1 MSIEYF
7 ISDHLYFLGT
17 VLTYMEYLN
26 YVGYLVLAAGG
37 FFIGYFVFQLLV
49 KTKANRAA
57 EKADK
62 IINEAK
68 IKEKD
73 LLLKAQDKALKII
86 EESKSEEA
94 KRRNEINQLQKRLEQ
109 RETAF
114 SQKLLDLQDKQQ
126 KLYDKVNEVQEIKEK
141 IKSIREEQAAKLE
154 EISGLNKETAKEI
167 LLKSVEEK
175 CAEDLMV
182 RLKKLEGEAE
192 EVINDKAKDML
203 ALSMQR
209 MVSNYTVELTT
220 TTVDLPN
227 DEMKGR
233 IIGREGRNIKA
244 IEQMTGVEIIVDD
257 TPNAITI
264 SGFSLIRRHIAKKT
278 LNYLIKD
285 GRIHP
290 TKIEEAV
297 ENAKKDIAIDIKKA
311 GEEALYEVGV
321 AGFDPKLVQILGR
334 LKYRTSYGQNAL
346 RHSIEVAHLSAMLAE
361 ELGADV
367 TLAKKGGLLH
377 DIGKAVDHEV
387 QGNHTEIGR
396 DIAKKFNLPAEIIA
410 PIETHHDDKPASL
423 ISVIVKVADAI
434 SSARP
439 GARSDSY
446 ENYLQRLEELEKIA
460 TSFEGIEKA
469 FAIQAGREVRVF
481 VEPEE
486 IDDLQAHNLARDIA
500 KKIENELKYPG
511 EIKVNVIREMRVT
524 EYAR

>member
-1 MSIEYF
+1 MQYIAY
-7 ISDHLYFLGT
+7 
-17 VLTYMEYLN
+17 VL
-26 YVGYLVLAAGG
+26 YLVLAIGG
-37 FFIGYFVFQLLV
+37 FFIGIWYYKKNASQ
-49 KTKANRAA
+49 KENNATQRA
-57 EKADK
+57 EK
-62 IINEAK
+62 IIGEAK

-73 LLLKAQDKALKII
+73 LVLSAQDKALQII
-86 EESKSEEA
+86 EESKKEEA
-94 KRRNEINQLQKRLEQ
+94 ARRNEINNLQKRLEQ
-109 RETAF
+109 RENSF
-114 SQKLLDLQDKQQ
+114 SQKLLDLQEKQQ
-126 KLYDKVNEVQEIKEK
+126 KLYDKVTEVQEIKEK
-141 IKSIREEQAAKLE
+141 IKTIKEEQERKLE
-154 EISGLNKETAKEI
+154 ELAKLSKDDAKNI
-167 LLKSVEEK
+167 LLKNIEDK

-182 RLKKLEGEAE
+182 RINKLENDSEDA
-192 EVINDKAKDML
+192 INEKAKDFL
-203 ALSMQR
+203 ALAMQR
-209 MVSNYTVELTT
+209 MVSAYTVELTT

-257 TPNAITI
+257 MPNAITV

-278 LNYLIKD
+278 LDYLIKD

-311 GEEALYEVGV
+311 GEEAMYEVGIT
-321 AGFDPKLVQILGR
+321 GFDPKLVQIIGR

-346 RHSIEVAHLSAMLAE
+346 RHSVEVAHLSAMLAE
-361 ELGADV
+361 QLGADV

-396 DIAKKFNLPAEIIA
+396 DIARKFNLPPEIIA
-410 PIETHHDDKPASL
+410 PIETHHEDKPATL

-439 GARSDSY
+439 GARSDNY
-446 ENYLQRLEELEKIA
+446 ENYIHRLEELEKIA
-460 TSFEGIEKA
+460 TSFEGIDKA
-469 FAIQAGREVRVF
+469 YAIQAGREVRVF
-481 VEPEE
+481 VQPEM
-486 IDDLQAHNLARDIA
+486 ITDLQAHELARDIA
-500 KKIENELKYPG
+500 KKIETELKYPG

-524 EYAR
+524 EFAR

>member
-1 MSIEYF
+1 
-7 ISDHLYFLGT
+7 
-17 VLTYMEYLN
+17 MEYLS
-26 YVGYLVLAAGG
+26 YVLYVVLAIGG
-37 FFIGYFVFQLLV
+37 FFIGFFFYKKSATV
-49 KTKANRAA
+49 KISSAA
-57 EKADK
+57 ERAEK

-68 IKEKD
+68 IKEKE
-73 LLLKAQDKALKII
+73 LLLKAQDKALNII
-86 EESKSEEA
+86 EESKKEEA
-94 KRRNEINQLQKRLEQ
+94 TRRNEINGLQKRLEQ
-109 RETAF
+109 RETSF

-141 IKSIREEQAAKLE
+141 IKSIKEEQEAKLE
-154 EISGLNKETAKEI
+154 KISGLSHGEAKEI

-175 CAEDLMV
+175 NAEDLMV
-182 RLKKLEGEAE
+182 RIKKLE
-192 EVINDKAKDML
+192 NDSEDTLNEKSKDIMAL
-203 ALSMQR
+203 AMQR
-209 MVSNYTVELTT
+209 MVSSYTVELTT
-220 TTVDLPN
+220 TTVDLPS

-257 TPNAITI
+257 TPNAITV
-264 SGFSLIRRHIAKKT
+264 SGFSLIRRHIAKKV
-278 LNYLIKD
+278 LDYLIKD

-297 ENAKKDIAIDIKKA
+297 ESAKKDIALDIKKA
-311 GEEALYEVGV
+311 GEEAMYEVGV
-321 AGFDPKLVQILGR
+321 TGFDPKLVQILGR

-346 RHSIEVAHLSAMLAE
+346 RHSVEVAHLAAMLAE

-410 PIETHHDDKPASL
+410 PIETHHDDKPATL
-423 ISVIVKVADAI
+423 VSVIVKVADAI

-439 GARSDSY
+439 GARKDSY

-460 TSFEGIEKA
+460 LTFEGIEKVY
-469 FAIQAGREVRVF
+469 AIQAGREVRVF
-481 VEPEE
+481 VSPET
-486 IDDLQAHNLARDIA
+486 IDDLKAHNLARDIA

>member
-1 MSIEYF
+1 
-7 ISDHLYFLGT
+7 
-17 VLTYMEYLN
+17 MEYLS
-26 YVGYLVLAAGG
+26 YVLYVVLAAGG
-37 FFIGYFVFQLLV
+37 FFIGFFFYKKSAAV
-49 KTKANRAA
+49 KISSAA
-57 EKADK
+57 ERAEK

-68 IKEKD
+68 IREKD
-73 LLLKAQDKALKII
+73 LLLKAQDKALNII
-86 EESKSEEA
+86 DESKKEEA
-94 KRRNEINQLQKRLEQ
+94 TRRNEINSLQKRLEQ
-109 RETAF
+109 RETSF

-141 IKSIREEQAAKLE
+141 IKSIKEEQEAKLE
-154 EISGLNKETAKEI
+154 KISGLSHGEAKEI

-175 CAEDLMV
+175 NAEDLMV
-182 RLKKLEGEAE
+182 RIKKLE
-192 EVINDKAKDML
+192 NDSEDTLNEKSKDIMAL
-203 ALSMQR
+203 AMQR
-209 MVSNYTVELTT
+209 MVSSYTVELTT
-220 TTVDLPN
+220 TTVDLPS

-257 TPNAITI
+257 TPNAITV
-264 SGFSLIRRHIAKKT
+264 SGFSLIRRHIAKKV
-278 LNYLIKD
+278 LDYLIKD

-297 ENAKKDIAIDIKKA
+297 ESAKKDIALDIKKA
-311 GEEALYEVGV
+311 GEEAMYEVGV
-321 AGFDPKLVQILGR
+321 TGFDPKLVQILGR

-346 RHSIEVAHLSAMLAE
+346 RHSVEVAHLAAMLAE

-410 PIETHHDDKPASL
+410 PIETHHDDKPATL

-439 GARSDSY
+439 GARKDSY

-460 TSFEGIEKA
+460 LTFEGIEKVY
-469 FAIQAGREVRVF
+469 AIQAGREVRVF
-481 VEPEE
+481 VSPET
-486 IDDLQAHNLARDIA
+486 IDDLKAHNLARDIA

>member
-1 MSIEYF
+1 
-7 ISDHLYFLGT
+7 
-17 VLTYMEYLN
+17 MEYLN
-26 YVGYLVLAAGG
+26 YVLYVVLTVGG
-37 FFIGYFVFQLLV
+37 FFVGFLFYKKSATLKI
-49 KTKANRAA
+49 NNAA
-57 EKADK
+57 EKAEK
-62 IINEAK
+62 LISEAK

-86 EESKSEEA
+86 DESKKEEA
-94 KRRNEINQLQKRLEQ
+94 TRRNDIHQLQKRLEQ
-109 RETAF
+109 RENSF
-114 SQKLLDLQDKQQ
+114 SQKLLDLQEKQQ
-126 KLYDKVNEVQEIKEK
+126 KLYDKVNEVQEIKER
-141 IKSIREEQAAKLE
+141 IKAIKEEQELKLE
-154 EISGLNKETAKEI
+154 KISSLSQEEAKGI
-167 LLKSVEEK
+167 LIKNIEEK
-175 CAEDLMV
+175 ISEDLMV
-182 RLKKLEGEAE
+182 RINKLENNSEDT
-192 EVINDKAKDML
+192 ISDKAKDMMAL
-203 ALSMQR
+203 AMQR

-220 TTVDLPN
+220 TTVDLPS

-257 TPNAITI
+257 TPNAITV

-278 LNYLIKD
+278 LDYLIKD

-297 ENAKKDIAIDIKKA
+297 ENAKKDISLDIKKA

-321 AGFDPKLVQILGR
+321 TGFDPKLVQILGR

-367 TLAKKGGLLH
+367 TLAKKGGLFH

-396 DIAKKFNLPAEIIA
+396 DIARKFNLPAEIIA
-410 PIETHHDDKPASL
+410 PIETHHDDKPATL

-439 GARSDSY
+439 GARNDSF

-460 TSFEGIEKA
+460 LTFEGVDKVY
-469 FAIQAGREVRVF
+469 AIQAGREVRVF
-481 VEPEE
+481 VEPNA
-486 IDDLQAHNLARDIA
+486 IDDLKAYNLARDIA

>member
-1 MSIEYF
+1 
-7 ISDHLYFLGT
+7 
-17 VLTYMEYLN
+17 MEYLK
-26 YVGYLVLAAGG
+26 YFLYLILALGG
-37 FFIGYFVFQLLV
+37 FFIGYLYYKKSATTRVNNATE
-49 KTKANRAA
+49 KA
-57 EKADK
+57 EKLISD
-62 IINEAK
+62 AK
-68 IKEKD
+68 LKEKE
-73 LLLKAQDKALKII
+73 LLLKAQDKAFHII
-86 EESKSEEA
+86 EDAKKEEA
-94 KRRNEINQLQKRLEQ
+94 NRRHEINQQRQRLEQ

-114 SQKLLDLQDKQQ
+114 SQKLLDLQEKQQ
-126 KLYDKVNEVQEIKEK
+126 GLYDKVNEVQEIKEK
-141 IKSIREEQAAKLE
+141 IKKIKEDQEEKLTEISKLSREE
-154 EISGLNKETAKEI
+154 AKEVLI
-167 LLKSVEEK
+167 KKIEENS
-175 CAEDLMV
+175 AEDLMV
-182 RLKKLEGEAE
+182 RVNKLENDVE
-192 EVINDKAKDML
+192 ETINEKAKDMMAL
-203 ALSMQR
+203 AMQR

-220 TTVDLPN
+220 TTIDLPS

-244 IEQMTGVEIIVDD
+244 IENMTGVEIIVDD
-257 TPNAITI
+257 TPNAITV

-278 LNYLIKD
+278 LDYLIKD

-290 TKIEEAV
+290 TKIEDAV
-297 ENAKKDIAIDIKKA
+297 ENAKKDIALDIKKA
-311 GEEALYEVGV
+311 GEEAMYEVGV
-321 AGFDPKLVQILGR
+321 TGFDPKLIQILGR

-346 RHSIEVAHLSAMLAE
+346 RHSIEVAHLAAMLAE

-410 PIETHHDDKPASL
+410 PIETHHDDKPATL

-439 GARSDSY
+439 GTRNDNY

-460 TSFEGIEKA
+460 LTFEGVEKVY
-469 FAIQAGREVRVF
+469 AIQAGREVRVF
-481 VEPEE
+481 VEPNT
-486 IDDLQAHNLARDIA
+486 INDLQSHNLARDIA

>member
-1 MSIEYF
+1 MDYLSYA
-7 ISDHLYFLGT
+7 LYAI
-17 VLTYMEYLN
+17 
-26 YVGYLVLAAGG
+26 LAVVG
-37 FFIGYFVFQLLV
+37 FFIGYIYFEKTA
-49 KTKANRAA
+49 KTKIGNAA
-57 EKADK
+57 EKAEK
-62 IINEAK
+62 IISDAK
-68 IKEKD
+68 LKEQD
-73 LLLKAQDKALKII
+73 ALLKAQDKALNII
-86 EESKSEEA
+86 DEAKKEES
-94 KRRNEINQLQKRLEQ
+94 KRRNEISDLQKRLEQ
-109 RETAF
+109 RESSF
-114 SQKLLDLQDKQQ
+114 SQKLLELQDKQQ

-141 IKSIREEQAAKLE
+141 IKKIKEEQEAKIEALSG
-154 EISGLNKETAKEI
+154 ISRDEAKEM
-167 LLKSVEEK
+167 LMKSVEEK
-175 CAEDLMV
+175 SAEDLMV
-182 RLKKLEGEAE
+182 RLRKLEEGSE
-192 EVINDKAKDML
+192 DKIDEKARDLL
-203 ALSMQR
+203 ALAMQR
-209 MVSNYTVELTT
+209 MVSSYTVELTT
-220 TTVDLPN
+220 TTVDLPS

-244 IEQMTGVEIIVDD
+244 IENMTGVEIIVDD

-278 LNYLIKD
+278 LDYLIKD

-290 TKIEEAV
+290 TKIEDAV
-297 ENAKKDIAIDIKKA
+297 EAAKKDIAVDIKKA
-311 GEEALYEVGV
+311 GEEAMYEVGIT
-321 AGFDPKLVQILGR
+321 GFDPKLVQIIGR

-346 RHSIEVAHLSAMLAE
+346 KHSIEVAHLSAMLAE

-439 GARSDSY
+439 GARSDNY
-446 ENYLQRLEELEKIA
+446 ENYLQRLEELEKLA
-460 TSFEGIEKA
+460 LSFEGVEKVY
-469 FAIQAGREVRVF
+469 AIQAGREVRVF
-481 VEPEE
+481 VQPEKVSDME
-486 IDDLQAHNLARDIA
+486 SYNLARDIA

-511 EIKVNVIREMRVT
+511 EIKVNIIREMRVT